1 MELTM
6 NNEKLSNAD
15 KRDLVIQA
23 SMELVPYVGGPLA
36 TLYFGSK
43 QEKRFKRIE
52 SFYKEISEE
61 IGRMKDSIS
70 SLDNQDPNQLEA
82 IIESLHEKI
91 EAEPTEEKRDYF
103 KKYFKSTLK
112 NPVAGNFDER
122 RYFLDTLANL
132 TLLECEL
139 LICLKTQP
147 SALQVRSIQKP
158 GVDIYAIAGSIGRL
172 KTNGF
177 IAASQGSISIGG
189 STDNSLNE
197 LVTLTA
203 FGRKFIQFCLE

>member
-1 MELTM
+1 MTDPKLTI
-6 NNEKLSNAD
+6 AD

-23 SMELVPYVGGPLA
+23 SMELVPYVGGPLS

-61 IGRMKDSIS
+61 IAYMKDSIS
-70 SLDNQDPNQLEA
+70 SIDNQDPDQLEA

-91 EAEPTEEKRDYF
+91 ETEPTKEKRDYF
-103 KKYFKSTLK
+103 KNYFKSTLK
-112 NPVAGNFDER
+112 HPVSGNFDER
-122 RYFLDTLANL
+122 KYFLETLSNL

-139 LICLKTQP
+139 LIFFKTQQSP
-147 SALQVRSIQKP
+147 LLVRSIQKP
-158 GVDIYAIAGSIGRL
+158 GVDVYAIIGSIGRL

-177 IAASQGSISIGG
+177 LSAATSSISLGG
-189 STDNSLNE
+189 NADNSLNE
-197 LVTLTA
+197 SVSLTA
-203 FGRKFIQFCLE
+203 FGNKFIQFCLE